1 MKQEEEISSKEH
13 VGVVSDIQE
22 ETVSVMLERSPQC
35 DSCGIKNACSVIE
48 QGDKVLTIP
57 KPKFKFDKGDQ
68 VKVSISSDGG
78 LKATFIAYV
87 LPFLI
92 IMGMLIILLLFLP
105 EWIAGI
111 VALLSLIPYYF
122 FINRKGGNLTKSL
135 GITMEKIN

>member
-1 MKQEEEISSKEH
+1 MGKEEIISSKEH

-35 DSCGIKNACSVIE
+35 DSCGIKNACSVVE

-57 KPKFKFDKGDQ
+57 KSAFEFDKGDQ

-111 VALLSLIPYYF
+111 VAVLALIPYYF
-122 FINRKGGNLTKSL
+122 IINRKGGNLTKSL
-135 GITMEKIN
+135 GIKMEKIN